1 MLKIIKVVEGMLM
14 NDLIRGKVIF
24 KPLNI
29 RLIQDN
35 LTIK

>member
-1 MLKIIKVVEGMLM
+1 MLKILKVVEGMLM

>member
-1 MLKIIKVVEGMLM
+1 MLKIFKAVEGMLM
-14 NDLIRGKVIF
+14 NDLIRGKMIF

-29 RLIQDN
+29 RLIQGN

>member
-1 MLKIIKVVEGMLM
+1 MLEFLKAIEGMLM

-29 RLIQDN
+29 RLIRSN
-35 LTIK
+35 STIK